1 MQNKTQIMEK
11 VQVSDYF
18 NLGLSQSQLEFV
30 DVRFDTDIPLFIDP
44 SALKIMN
51 TDWSVNCQR
60 LISSYFRL
68 VLENIRN
75 GNQKKHKV
83 YL

>member
-30 DVRFDTDIPLFIDP
+30 DVRLDTDIG
-44 SALKIMN
+44 
-51 TDWSVNCQR
+51 SVAKFSLGIKR
-60 LISSYFRL
+60 LAS
-68 VLENIRN
+68 
-75 GNQKKHKV
+75 
-83 YL
+83 